1 MLCFAAWGQAIFTGA
16 PRWFAQLRPA
26 DPTRQAAIG
35 DLNTIRGEQLLG
47 ANGVAARL
55 GEGRCDP
62 FAACVRLS
70 RDTSFARYLRWRLA
84 QNMPHR
90 VTCEFEQPADLAQA
104 VALRLQHMHAR
115 TDLRGYHWRLTGR

>member
-70 RDTSFARYLRWRLA
+70 RDTSFARYLRWRFGWRRICRTVLRA
-84 QNMPHR
+84 SLSSRLISRRLWPCAFN
-90 VTCEFEQPADLAQA
+90 TCTLEQISVDIIG
-104 VALRLQHMHAR
+104 
-115 TDLRGYHWRLTGR
+115 D